1 MEQKTIIQINDEN
14 KTFKTHQSLP
24 SICKEGFMCTN
35 TKEGVFEK
43 LQRNINPNKETIDD
57 ICFVEVKEGCGLVK
71 NR

>member
-1 MEQKTIIQINDEN
+1 
-14 KTFKTHQSLP
+14 
-24 SICKEGFMCTN
+24 MCTN